1 MGSMP
6 LLWSTSHDFLSSNV
20 DIKYISLYIATMA
33 SRPVSPAPVVVAAAL
48 SIASTLASSYLL
60 RSGGIAGPARL
71 PVALL
76 PVPFFLGFLVAEL
89 RWVRQCDEFHR
100 GVILESLAI
109 AFPAAI
115 LLAVTIE
122 AVQKAGYLA
131 GWTVGE
137 VWPFMALLW
146 LPGLW
151 LALRRYR

>member
-1 MGSMP
+1 MANR
-6 LLWSTSHDFLSSNV
+6 TS
-20 DIKYISLYIATMA
+20 AA
-33 SRPVSPAPVVVAAAL
+33 VVVAAGAFAAASAL
-48 SIASTLASSYLL
+48 GVSWVLEHVAIGAPLRLL
-60 RSGGIAGPARL
+60 
-71 PVALL
+71 VALV
-76 PVPFFLGFLVAEL
+76 PVPFFVAFIVVEL

-115 LLAVTIE
+115 VLAVTVE
-122 AVQKAGYLA
+122 AVQKAGYFS
-131 GWTVGE
+131 GWTVGD